1 MIPRSQIPRVTSAP
15 EEGKRRMSADV
26 DIKKHPSFISVATC
40 EHLKNFFSRESPNYI
55 TTEKFSDL
63 DCHAQRDAL
72 QKTFSEAYLS
82 LITMVETGEEV
93 AEQEKASC
101 YGIAYDKDDQ
111 QQMGYQAKINKASS
125 WIQAAKDTLTTI
137 LPILENAK
145 KEFEMLEDHIDTLK
159 ETCVVDNDVTEHL
172 QRVRKLIRS
181 LDNCPGRNDFKL
193 VIPGND
199 QLPAPVNATF

>member
-1 MIPRSQIPRVTSAP
+1 MIPRSQIAP

-26 DIKKHPSFISVATC
+26 DIKKNPSFISVATC
-40 EHLKNFFSRESPNYI
+40 EHLKKFLSREGPDYI

-72 QKTFSEAYLS
+72 QKTFSEAYLA
-82 LITMVETGEEV
+82 LIDLVETGEEA
-93 AEQEKASC
+93 AEEEKGSC
-101 YGIAYDKDDQ
+101 YGVAYDRDDSN
-111 QQMGYQAKINKASS
+111 QMGYQAKINKASA

-145 KEFEMLEDHIDTLK
+145 KEFEMLEGHIDNLK
-159 ETCVVDNDVTEHL
+159 QTCVVDEDVTDHL
-172 QRVRKLIRS
+172 RRVRKLIRS

-193 VIPGND
+193 AIPGKGET
-199 QLPAPVNATF
+199 PTAPQ